1 MVGSAQAGYQR
12 SMRSCSIEV
21 TGHDL
26 EPDEVT
32 RRLGTPAARSYRRE
46 DIRQPSNVPAFQGAW
61 VTDSEKH
68 VGIGTL
74 EQHIAWAA
82 DFARQHRSALIGL
95 RESGLTVR
103 ARIFWDLGDEVLSAS
118 LCPHNLAA
126 IAACVESVELSV
138 V

>member
-1 MVGSAQAGYQR
+1 
-12 SMRSCSIEV
+12 MRSCSIEV